1 MERRLMTGAGLFVIA
16 IVGGLACT
24 GGAAE
29 PTTKQSSNAIG
40 TPRPGQDWPKFL
52 GPEGNGV
59 SKETNL
65 ISDWPESGPK
75 VVWKQPIG
83 TGYSAPSVRDG
94 RLVIFHRQEDEE
106 IIECRNAATG
116 EAVWK
121 TSYASNYSDPY
132 GYNNGPRCTPLLT
145 ENRCYTYGAE
155 GKLLCTDL
163 QTGKQLWMRDV
174 KADWKLPQWF
184 FGVGCTPILEDNRL
198 IVLVGGQPNSG
209 VVAFDATSGK
219 TLWENVG
226 KSTWDGVETGYRDG
240 DTYKW
245 TGKEQIVSYSSP
257 IAATIHGKRHV
268 LCLLRHGLV
277 SLDPEN
283 GQLRFKYWF
292 RVRNH
297 ESVNA
302 VRPVVFDDDKIFLTA
317 AYKAGSVLL
326 QVTADGKSVKEIWK
340 NRDNLQGHWSTP
352 IEVDG
357 YIYGFTGRHEHEGE
371 LRCVSVE
378 TGEVEW
384 STSGYDGDIDK
395 LPILALNRR
404 TGEVIDRATNERV
417 TPPFFGRGS
426 HIRVGNRFI
435 ILGEYGTL
443 ALAEI
448 NPQKY
453 VELERTY
460 YPEIHYPAWPAPV
473 LARGRLYLRSEDYL
487 VCLELRQAK

>member
-1 MERRLMTGAGLFVIA
+1 MGRRLIAGAGLCWAVMVCGIA
-16 IVGGLACT
+16 SVSE
-24 GGAAE
+24 AAE
-29 PTTKQSSNAIG
+29 PSATSSPQATTNL
-40 TPRPGQDWPKFL
+40 RPGHDWPKFL
-52 GPEGNGV
+52 GPDGTGV
-59 SKETNL
+59 SQETNL
-65 ISDWPESGPK
+65 LSEWPEGGPK
-75 VVWKQPIG
+75 VVWKQQIG
-83 TGYSAPSVRDG
+83 TGYSAPSVRNG
-94 RLVIFHRQEDEE
+94 RLVIFHRLEDEE
-106 IIECRNAATG
+106 IIECQNAATG
-116 EAVWK
+116 ESIWK
-121 TSYASNYSDPY
+121 TSYPSTYSDPY

-145 ENRCYTYGAE
+145 EERCFTYGAE
-155 GKLLCTDL
+155 GKLVCTDL
-163 QTGKQLWMRDV
+163 QTGKQLWKRDV
-174 KADWKLPQWF
+174 KADWKLPQAF
-184 FGVGCTPILEDNRL
+184 FGIGCTPILEGDRL

-209 VVAFDATSGK
+209 VVAFDSKTGK

-245 TGKEQIVSYSSP
+245 TGEEQIVSYSSP

-283 GQLRFKYWF
+283 GELRFKHWF

-302 VRPVVFDDDKIFLTA
+302 VRPVVIDGDKIFLTA

-326 QVTADGKSVKEIWK
+326 KVAADGKSVSELWK
-340 NRDNLQGHWSTP
+340 DRDNLQGHWSTP

-357 YIYGFTGRHEHEGE
+357 YIYGFSGRHEHEGE
-371 LRCVSVE
+371 FRCVSVK
-378 TGEVEW
+378 TGKVEW
-384 STSGYDGDIDK
+384 STSGYEGDLDK

-404 TGEVIDRATNERV
+404 TGEVINRTTNERV

-443 ALAEI
+443 SLAEV
-448 NPQKY
+448 NPKKY

-473 LARGRLYLRSEDYL
+473 LSRGRLYLRSEDYL
-487 VCLELRQAK
+487 VCLELSAAK

>member
-1 MERRLMTGAGLFVIA
+1 MGRRLLVGVKLCLVVMTTIF
-16 IVGGLACT
+16 LADCSAT
-24 GGAAE
+24 E
-29 PTTKQSSNAIG
+29 PTSADS
-40 TPRPGQDWPKFL
+40 TPATSKLRSGQDWPKFL
-52 GPEGNGV
+52 GPDGTGV
-59 SKETNL
+59 SQETNL
-65 ISDWPESGPK
+65 ISDWPDTGPQ
-75 VVWKQPIG
+75 VIWKQPIG
-83 TGYSAPSVRDG
+83 TGYSAPSILGD

-116 EAVWK
+116 ETMWT
-121 TSYASNYSDPY
+121 TSYPSTYSDPY

-145 ENRCYTYGAE
+145 EDRCYTYGAE
-155 GKLLCTDL
+155 GKLVCTDL
-163 QTGKQLWMRDV
+163 KTGKQLWQRDV

-184 FGVGCTPILEDNRL
+184 FGVGCTPILEDDKL

-209 VVAFDATSGK
+209 VVAFDAETGK

-226 KSTWDGVETGYRDG
+226 KSTWDGVETGYREG

-245 TGKEQIVSYSSP
+245 TGEEQIVSYSSP
-257 IAATIHGKRHV
+257 IAATIYGQRHV

-277 SLDPEN
+277 SLNPEN
-283 GQLRFKYWF
+283 GEVRFKYWF

-302 VRPVVFDDDKIFLTA
+302 VRPVVIDGDKIFLTA

-326 QVTADGKSVKEIWK
+326 QVAADGKSVKELWRD
-340 NRDNLQGHWSTP
+340 RDNLQGHWSTP

-357 YIYGFTGRHEHEGE
+357 YIYGFSGRHEHEGE
-371 LRCVSVE
+371 LRCISVK
-378 TGEVEW
+378 TGEVVW
-384 STSGYDGDIDK
+384 STSGYEGDIDK

-404 TGEVIDRATNERV
+404 TGEVIDRSTNKRV

-426 HIRVGNRFI
+426 LIRVGKHFI

-443 ALAEI
+443 TLADV

-473 LARGRLYLRSEDYL
+473 LSRGRLYLRSEDHL
-487 VCLELRQAK
+487 VCLELREDD